1 MVGRLGSGVEEGW
14 VSLCTGSAR
23 ESVRWIVR
31 FVATVSCVR
40 LPPVSFYRYR
50 VQVARAQPSVRW
62 LRPFLTRVAPTAP
75 CIMARGSH
83 DFRPRLPTAVEESRC
98 STTAGR
104 LAPVWPLRTQ
114 IRMHA
119 MHAPGGFVWAC
130 GRLSGHATQERAEL
144 EEGVELGASP

>member
-1 MVGRLGSGVEEGW
+1 MYGQGVVMISGRD
-14 VSLCTGSAR
+14 C
-23 ESVRWIVR
+23 
-31 FVATVSCVR
+31 
-40 LPPVSFYRYR
+40 
-50 VQVARAQPSVRW
+50 
-62 LRPFLTRVAPTAP
+62 RP
-75 CIMARGSH
+75 
-83 DFRPRLPTAVEESRC
+83 AVEESRC
-98 STTAGR
+98 TTTGR